1 MLDIGKKIIR
11 KINKVFF
18 DKQDIRG
25 VILKNFIWLFVGNA
39 GSRFLKAV
47 ITIYAARKLGV
58 EGYGIFSYAL
68 GLAGFFIFFKNIGVD
83 AILTREMVK
92 NPEEKHKYFFTAF
105 LIEIVLLIITAFLVI
120 FIAPLFSKMTSAVIL
135 LPFVAFMLIFDDL
148 IGLFSAFFRGIEK
161 MELESII
168 NIATN
173 IAIVF
178 FGFLAL
184 YLFAT
189 PMAFV
194 IGYMLASATGMIL
207 AIVLVGNYT
216 RFSFENFNRNFI
228 IPILRSAWPF
238 AISGL
243 AGMFFFNVDVI
254 LMGWWRTT
262 SEIGLYAA
270 AQKLSGILN
279 LGITLI
285 GISIFPILSRFANDK
300 NREKMKF
307 LMENVMR
314 LAFFI
319 TIPLI
324 IGGVILRNQLM
335 IFIFGM
341 EYASADGAFAILL
354 FSIAAIYPFTI
365 LNNFVF
371 AYNKHLRMVRY
382 SLASSICNLTLGF
395 LLIPKYGMIGASLAM
410 VASNFIYLSLL
421 WRFSKKINNFYVFSG
436 IYKIF
441 IAALF
446 MGIITFI
453 LNNGGL
459 HVIINILISGLLYI
473 FILHWL
479 KEKVLEELWLL
490 VKFK

>member
-1 MLDIGKKIIR
+1 MLTVGKKLIK

-18 DKQDIRG
+18 NKKDIRG

-58 EGYGIFSYAL
+58 SEYGIFSYAL

-83 AILTREMVK
+83 AILTREIVK
-92 NPEEKHKYFFTAF
+92 HPEKKHQYFFTAF
-105 LIEIVLLIITAFLVI
+105 LIEIVLLIITAFLII
-120 FIAPLFSKMTSAVIL
+120 FIAPFFSKMTSAVIL

-168 NIATN
+168 NVTTN
-173 IAIVF
+173 IAIVI

-184 YLFAT
+184 YFFGTPKIFA
-189 PMAFV
+189 
-194 IGYMLASATGMIL
+194 IGYMLASATGVVI
-207 AIVLVGNYT
+207 AVSLVRNYT
-216 RFSFENFNRNFI
+216 RFSFENFDKNLVF
-228 IPILRSAWPF
+228 PILRSSWPF

-243 AGMFFFNVDVI
+243 AGMFLFNTDVI
-254 LMGWWRTT
+254 LMGWWRTIL
-262 SEIGLYAA
+262 EIGFYAA

-285 GISIFPILSRFANDK
+285 GISIFPMLSRFANEENK
-300 NREKMKF
+300 ENMKL
-307 LMENVMR
+307 LMESVMK
-314 LAFFI
+314 LVFFI

-324 IGGVILRNQLM
+324 AGGIILREQLM
-335 IFIFGM
+335 IFVFGQ
-341 EYASADGAFAILL
+341 EYALAAGAFAILL
-354 FSIAAIYPFTI
+354 FSIAAIYPLTI
-365 LNNFVF
+365 LTNFVF

-382 SLASSICNLTLGF
+382 SLTSSICNLTLGF

-410 VASNFIYLSLL
+410 VLSNFVYLVLL
-421 WRFSKKINNFYVFSG
+421 WRFSKKINDFYVFPG
-436 IYKIF
+436 IFKIF
-441 IAALF
+441 IATLS

-453 LNNGGL
+453 LKNIGL
-459 HVIINILISGLLYI
+459 HVIINILISGLFYI
-473 FILHWL
+473 FILYWL
-479 KEKVLEELWLL
+479 KEKILKELWLFI
-490 VKFK
+490 KF